1 MITTTQNK
9 QIKQIIK
16 LKKSARER
24 RKQELFLV
32 EGIRM
37 FTEIPEEYLYKVYAS
52 EDFYNEHRVIFE
64 HMDVELVSP
73 QVMKEISDTMTPQG
87 VLALVKMMK
96 YSLEDLLE
104 QEKPLFLVLEN
115 LQDPGNLGTI
125 LRTGEGAGI
134 NGVIMSHDTV
144 DIYNPKVTRSTMGSI
159 FRVPFVYV
167 DDLLEVAET
176 MKQKNIITYAAH
188 LNGTDYTKEDYQKG
202 TAFFI
207 GNEGNGLTDATAGQA
222 DCLIRIP
229 MKGQLESLNAGVAA
243 AILMY
248 KTKFGIYVRVV
259 GENEDSAISLGLK
272 TQKYKYIAVLIGAF
286 CCALAGINLS
296 MERMAMFTSDMTAG
310 RGFIAIAA
318 IYCGQGKPVQSSLYA
333 ILFGVARSLAVN
345 LSVYAGPAAGMFDT
359 IPYIIMVA
367 VLAVVS
373 FMKFK
378 DVKVRGYKFD

>member
-125 LRTGEGAGI
+125 IRTAEGAGVDGI
-134 NGVIMSHDTV
+134 IMTSGTV
-144 DIYNPKVTRSTMGSI
+144 DIYNPKVIRSTMGAMY
-159 FRVPFVYV
+159 R
-167 DDLLEVAET
+167 
-176 MKQKNIITYAAH
+176 MKYAYTDNLKEAAAFLKSRGITTYAAH
-188 LNGTDYTKEDYQKG
+188 LQGAVDYVTCDYKKG

-207 GNEGNGLTDATAGQA
+207 GNEGNGLTDEATALA
-222 DCLIRIP
+222 DRKIIIP
-229 MKGQLESLNAGVAA
+229 MMGKLESLNAAVSGAV
-243 AILMY
+243 LMY
-248 KTKFGIYVRVV
+248 
-259 GENEDSAISLGLK
+259 E
-272 TQKYKYIAVLIGAF
+272 
-286 CCALAGINLS
+286 
-296 MERMAMFTSDMTAG
+296 
-310 RGFIAIAA
+310 AA
-318 IYCGQGKPVQSSLYA
+318 RQRRA
-333 ILFGVARSLAVN
+333 
-345 LSVYAGPAAGMFDT
+345 
-359 IPYIIMVA
+359 
-367 VLAVVS
+367 
-373 FMKFK
+373 
-378 DVKVRGYKFD
+378 

>member
-37 FTEIPEEYLYKVYAS
+37 FTETQKNIYIKSMHLKI
-52 EDFYNEHRVIFE
+52 FIIEHRVIFE

-144 DIYNPKVTRSTMGSI
+144 DIINSKGLRAPRWDQY
-159 FRVPFVYV
+159 FVC
-167 DDLLEVAET
+167 
-176 MKQKNIITYAAH
+176 H
-188 LNGTDYTKEDYQKG
+188 
-202 TAFFI
+202 
-207 GNEGNGLTDATAGQA
+207 
-222 DCLIRIP
+222 
-229 MKGQLESLNAGVAA
+229 
-243 AILMY
+243 
-248 KTKFGIYVRVV
+248 
-259 GENEDSAISLGLK
+259 
-272 TQKYKYIAVLIGAF
+272 
-286 CCALAGINLS
+286 LS
-296 MERMAMFTSDMTAG
+296 MSMIF
-310 RGFIAIAA
+310 
-318 IYCGQGKPVQSSLYA
+318 
-333 ILFGVARSLAVN
+333 
-345 LSVYAGPAAGMFDT
+345 
-359 IPYIIMVA
+359 
-367 VLAVVS
+367 
-373 FMKFK
+373 
-378 DVKVRGYKFD
+378 

>member
-125 LRTGEGAGI
+125 VRTAEGAGVTGI
-134 NGVIMSHDTV
+134 IMNKETV
-144 DIYNPKVTRSTMGSI
+144 DIYNPKVIRSTMGAI
-159 FRVPFVYV
+159 FRVPFVIT
-167 DDLLEVAET
+167 DDLPQVVEQL
-176 MKQKNIITYAAH
+176 KQKGISVYAGH
-188 LNGTDYTKEDYQKG
+188 LKGDVFYKQDYRNGS
-202 TAFFI
+202 AFLI
-207 GNEGNGLTDATAGQA
+207 GNEGNGLTDEITALA
-222 DCLIRIP
+222 DHKIKIP
-229 MKGQLESLNAGVAA
+229 MKGKVESLNAAVSAT
-243 AILMY
+243 ILMY
-248 KTKFGIYVRVV
+248 ETMRQREF
-259 GENEDSAISLGLK
+259 IS
-272 TQKYKYIAVLIGAF
+272 
-286 CCALAGINLS
+286 
-296 MERMAMFTSDMTAG
+296 D
-310 RGFIAIAA
+310 
-318 IYCGQGKPVQSSLYA
+318 VQ
-333 ILFGVARSLAVN
+333 
-345 LSVYAGPAAGMFDT
+345 
-359 IPYIIMVA
+359 
-367 VLAVVS
+367 
-373 FMKFK
+373 
-378 DVKVRGYKFD
+378 